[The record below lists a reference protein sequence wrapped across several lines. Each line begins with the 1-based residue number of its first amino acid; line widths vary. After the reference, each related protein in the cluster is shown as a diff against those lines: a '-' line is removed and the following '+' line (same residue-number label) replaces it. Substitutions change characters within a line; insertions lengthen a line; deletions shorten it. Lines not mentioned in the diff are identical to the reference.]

1 MTRDV
6 IFGTNVSFESVSVF
20 VRIVICAI
28 LRPNV
33 FKKGFTPCNRHH
45 CLTDVRVLLK
55 ILALAQNV
63 VIFEHSAIVADK
75 KAPNR
80 SLLTRHTQ
88 NINRI
93 NGLFSLTVKMQHSLS
108 FSSIALECN

>member
-1 MTRDV
+1 MLTSDV
-6 IFGTNVSFESVSVF
+6 IFGTYVSFELVSVF
-20 VRIVICAI
+20 LCIVICAI
-28 LRPNV
+28 LCPNV

-55 ILALAQNV
+55 LLALAQNV

-80 SLLTRHTQ
+80 FFSHPTHTKHQQ
-88 NINRI
+88 NKWP
-93 NGLFSLTVKMQHSLS
+93 LFIDCQNATLTVIFKHR
-108 FSSIALECN
+108 A